1 MVVIMAYSSR
11 CQGGPMPWRDDHKP
25 RTRHQILDAAATLFT
40 RHGFK
45 GTTIDDVMRQ
55 AGLTRG
61 AFYAHF
67 ASKGELYA
75 AALRHAARNN
85 AARLQNADPRERVLG
100 YLSEAHRRGEDVN
113 CPLACLVSDVAQQ
126 DDQVREA
133 YTRLFSGF
141 VAHCQTAGEEALENR
156 RRALQ
161 QAVTMIG
168 GMAIA
173 RTLNDDALA
182 EEVLDACR
190 ALANIENA

>member
-1 MVVIMAYSSR
+1 
-11 CQGGPMPWRDDHKP
+11 MPWSANHKP

-40 RHGFK
+40 HHGFE
-45 GTTIDDVMRQ
+45 GTTINDVMRQ

-67 ASKGELYA
+67 ASKGDLYA
-75 AALRHAARNN
+75 EALRHAALTSS
-85 AARLQNADPRERVLG
+85 AHLADTDPRERVLG
-100 YLSEAHRRGEDVN
+100 YLSDTHRRGEDVN

-141 VAHCQTAGEEALENR
+141 VAHCQAAGTEAPMR